1 MEKIFIPISMTV
13 NGRHVELEVQ
23 PQHTLLKVLQNQLDL
38 IGSKECCGEG
48 ECGACTILANGRA
61 INSCLV
67 LAVEADGWE
76 IVTIEGLADDERL
89 DPLQEAFLEAGAV
102 QCGYCIPGMVM
113 SAKYLL
119 MKNPHPSVDEVRE
132 GLAGNL
138 CRCAGYNRIIAA
150 VQMAANEEQ
159 AA

>member
-1 MEKIFIPISMTV
+1 MEKTFIPVSMTV
-13 NGRHVELEVQ
+13 NGRRVELEVQ

-67 LAVEADGWE
+67 LAAEADGWE

-119 MKNPHPSVDEVRE
+119 MKNPRPSVDEVRE

-150 VQMAANEEQ
+150 VQMAANGKD